1 MRRGRRLLAP
11 SLGARYC
18 PTPGAQWGIT
28 LDGSSADVEES
39 EATKAVNK
47 GGLSFEYDAASAAP
61 ASAASAASESSA
73 AAVPEADLSDL
84 FAQLKSA
91 QK

>member
-1 MRRGRRLLAP
+1 MCAIP
-11 SLGARYC
+11 A
-18 PTPGAQWGIT
+18 AQWGIT

-61 ASAASAASESSA
+61 ASAASESSA